1 MTNALP
7 RELAS
12 VVVVGAANVDTTYFV
27 DGMPLAGETVLASR
41 TMSGPGG
48 KGANQAA
55 GLAALGVPVELVCAV
70 GGDEQGKFLALV
82 LEKRGG
88 LMQVKGTP

>member
-55 GLAALGVPVELVCAV
+55 GLAEVPHVKMLAKVECVP
-70 GGDEQGKFLALV
+70 QLV
-82 LEKRGG
+82 LLAKRW
-88 LMQVKGTP
+88 Q